1 MRHRSRPFLRSA
13 AVLAAFAVAPSCAVI
28 ARPATATAADTDPA
42 FLSAWSAI
50 PQPELRTAWDDAQR
64 TGGVIAVEPDAYGV
78 GAQAGQKKT
87 WDFADRVLKLVWGNA
102 PNWFPADL
110 VRRTTCG
117 ADPRWSYFWHALS
130 GDERD
135 LHPWIDRVSAFGHL
149 LGPSYAAS
157 LVTSKALDL
166 SSCSEVQGEKN
177 PCLYG
182 EVTPPE
188 PFEQWFC
195 GGRTTPCRTRLSA
208 NPRNV
213 PAEFARPAQLCVAGP
228 WVLERVHDWRPE
240 IHPAELVWTRME
252 ADRPSWRFALIPDDS
267 GRFDKTKHF
276 ASLARTS
283 PQPWSRDRPLE
294 VWVAFA
300 SEPSQPIVFD
310 LALRRLRKK
319 PEPTRT
325 AALTPPPPDAD
336 RFVVLPHTLGDMTAA
351 VRSWRDAGCQCT
363 RGFLVLKTRYR
374 KNDREA
380 MLVGLDGRRPD
391 APPGPA
397 PFGIQ
402 AALERVA
409 EERAPFVEPSV
420 RVLAF
425 TRVEPRSVAAT
436 FVVDALAR
444 FDPRRPVEPADEQQ
458 ADRSNDALRGN
469 DEKREGHFGTRRP
482 FRLDWTLEAFR
493 ESSGARVP
501 IVVPGQGRVAEGT
514 DAAEVRVVAF
524 RGKVTAEITV
534 NAAPPASVERG
545 VADVVSLGQ
554 LMVTLPAG
562 VVLKGTGRIHYIGPN
577 DLQLGRPAA
586 IVTFRVP
593 ALTYASEWD
602 LIRHVLDE
610 VDPATA
616 PDRVRSLG
624 ADACSPLGAGCT
636 IEAFS
641 DAAGRQVA
649 DPSTRWAAL
658 RQLQEPQRAMARF
671 VRLFARALIWD
682 RRTDDDERERLKRLL
697 AAFYTPADPSPD
709 R

>member
-1 MRHRSRPFLRSA
+1 MRSHPFLRSA
-13 AVLAAFAVAPSCAVI
+13 AILAAIAVGASCASMAGSTTASAAVAEPDFI
-28 ARPATATAADTDPA
+28 A
-42 FLSAWSAI
+42 AWNAI
-50 PQPELRTAWDDAQR
+50 PQAELRKAWDDAQR
-64 TGGVIAVEPDAYGV
+64 TGGVLAVEPDAHGV

-117 ADPRWSYFWHALS
+117 TDPRWSYFWHALS
-130 GDERD
+130 GEERD

-166 SSCSEVQGEKN
+166 GSCTEVQGEPN

-195 GGRTTPCRTRLSA
+195 GGPAKGPCRARLSA

-213 PAEFARPAQLCVAGP
+213 PAEFARPAQLCFEGP
-228 WVLERVHDWRPE
+228 WVMERVHDWRPE

-252 ADRPSWRFALIPDDS
+252 ADRPIWRFAMIPDDS

-276 ASLARTS
+276 APLARAS
-283 PQPWSRDRPLE
+283 AQPWSRDRAVE
-294 VWVAFA
+294 VWIAFA
-300 SEPSQPIVFD
+300 SEPAQPIVFD
-310 LALRRLRKK
+310 LALRRLRKR

-336 RFVVLPHTLGDMTAA
+336 RFVVLPHTLGDVTAA
-351 VRSWRDAGCQCT
+351 VRSWPEAGCRCT

-374 KNDREA
+374 KSDREA
-380 MLVGLDGRRPD
+380 MLVGLNGRRPD
-391 APPGPA
+391 APPAPA
-397 PFGIQ
+397 PFAVS
-402 AALERVA
+402 AALARA
-409 EERAPFVEPSV
+409 SEERAPFVEPSV

-425 TRVEPRSVAAT
+425 TRVEPRSVGAT

-444 FDPRRPVEPADEQQ
+444 FDPRRAVLPEDERL
-458 ADRSNDALRGN
+458 ADRSNEALRG
-469 DEKREGHFGTRRP
+469 DDAKREAQFGTRRP
-482 FRLDWTLEAFR
+482 FRLEWTLEAFR

-514 DAAEVRVVAF
+514 DQAEVSVVPF
-524 RGKVTAEITV
+524 RGKVTAEVTV
-534 NAAPPASVERG
+534 NAAPPPSVERG

-554 LMVTLPAG
+554 LLVTLPAG
-562 VVLKGTGRIHYIGPN
+562 VVLKGTGRVRYIAPN
-577 DLQLGRPAA
+577 DLGVGNPAA
-586 IVTFRVP
+586 TVTFRVP
-593 ALTYASEWD
+593 AATYTSEWD
-602 LIRHVLDE
+602 LVRDVLNE

-616 PDRVRSLG
+616 AERVRSLG
-624 ADACSPLGAGCT
+624 ADACSPLPAGCT

-641 DAAGRQVA
+641 DAAGRQIA
-649 DPSTRWAAL
+649 DPATRWGTL
-658 RQLQEPQRAMARF
+658 RHLQEPPRAMARF
-671 VRLFARALIWD
+671 VRLFARALVWD

-697 AAFYTPADPSPD
+697 AAAFTPVDSPPV